1 MFGLT
6 HRSVTIRFV
15 LSALAVAISSVGL
28 GQLATAQN
36 YKSIE
41 PKLEFREARQLRAK
55 MIAALRGQAAYTAGG
70 SALIDQYFK
79 EYFFPQ
85 RTQWTPGALAKLGK
99 ERETLVKYLRGTTVP
114 KAQQQLTALT
124 MGAMRKIAR
133 EDFHPAVRYNA
144 SLVLGMLDEKYPQGG
159 GNAAPPVVLSAATNE
174 LLELLESNEFNDVKV
189 HPSVKVGALQGLER
203 HVQFGMDPKFADRVT
218 KAALA
223 VVAQDA
229 ETLEVD
235 ADVNNW
241 MKCQAARVLARQ
253 FKDGPSKEVHT
264 ALTALIADDKLSL
277 DDRCCVTGSL
287 EKITFAAG
295 GQADVTAT
303 VLPLGNL
310 AKAVVDQGAEGAR
323 EFEELLL
330 GNQSFATMGRGGGNF
345 GGGRNGPAGPKLERR
360 ELLSRL
366 VQLDQGAKS
375 LSAGLAD
382 EDKQRVDSLSEL
394 LQPVI
399 TQYKDSKSFDVDLI
413 REVTKLE
420 NSVDTLIASWQPA
433 AAVTEDD
440 EVDFE

>member
-1 MFGLT
+1 MFGPT

-15 LSALAVAISSVGL
+15 LSALTVAISSVGL
-28 GQLATAQN
+28 GQLAAAQN

-41 PKLEFREARQLRAK
+41 PKLEVRQAKTIRGKVNQALRTGPFAADGKKHIDDYYKKFYFPSMTQYDSTSMMRLGRLRADLMK
-55 MIAALRGQAAYTAGG
+55 TLRGA
-70 SALIDQYFK
+70 
-79 EYFFPQ
+79 
-85 RTQWTPGALAKLGK
+85 
-99 ERETLVKYLRGTTVP
+99 REP
-114 KAQQQLTALT
+114 KAQQHLRDLTLSV
-124 MGAMRKIAR
+124 MRAFCR
-133 EDFHPAVRYNA
+133 DNYHPAVRYNA
-144 SLVLGMLDEKYPQGG
+144 SLIMGMLDQKFPQGG
-159 GNAAPPVVLSAATNE
+159 ANAAAPVVLSAATND

-253 FKDGPSKEVHT
+253 YKDGPSKEVHT

-277 DDRCCVTGSL
+277 DDRCCVTGLL

-330 GNQSFATMGRGGGNF
+330 GNQSFAAMGRGGGNF

-382 EDKQRVDSLSEL
+382 QDKQRVDSLSEL

-399 TQYKDSKSFDVDLI
+399 TQYKDSRSFDVDLI